1 MLEAHGLLQLTM
13 RSESYRREAQI
24 LSQNNGKHASKNPA
38 DEKDT
43 SGSADTGTLKAK
55 SAVALPKGAT
65 SGPMKDFWQRA
76 ADKAAERAPSADTMK
91 KLQDA
96 SKSDNKEIAAQK
108 MQQAKAKLQSLRL
121 QAQLAAASGDKQQLR
136 RLAQEVAAAA
146 REVASAAHDLAGG
159 VVDSVSGDS
168 GAVPLAATGGS
179 AADKGTDTSGTDTS
193 GTDTSGTGASDA
205 GASGTEAATRDAAS
219 GATRDA
225 TPGTAAADKTAPQQ
239 TAGDQD
245 ASAAPSDQN
254 DPLAE
259 KLKQKADDGNAPLY
273 AQEPP
278 QDGDKFAW
286 GQKALNSL
294 STDANNALSQA
305 RGLLAFIASL
315 ARGKRKAG
323 EGNEDDRFFN
333 ELQRV
338 VDDAQAEVNHDI
350 SAASQE
356 LVADQADA
364 ADAAAGDAAGS
375 SLFGIESVTVTQV
388 TTTAVFLNITT

>member
-1 MLEAHGLLQLTM
+1 MLEAHGLLQLTV
-13 RSESYRREAQI
+13 RSESYRRDAQI
-24 LSQNNGKHASKNPA
+24 LSQNKGKHAAKSL
-38 DEKDT
+38 DEKESTGGKESAT
-43 SGSADTGTLKAK
+43 STGTGALQAK
-55 SAVALPKGAT
+55 SAVTLPKGAT

-76 ADKAAERAPSADTMK
+76 ADKAAERTPSADTMK

-136 RLAQEVAAAA
+136 RLAQEVATAA
-146 REVASAAHDLAGG
+146 REVAAAAHDLAGG
-159 VVDSVSGDS
+159 VVDSVGGDS
-168 GAVPLAATGGS
+168 GAVPIAATGGS
-179 AADKGTDTSGTDTS
+179 AADKGTDTSGT
-193 GTDTSGTGASDA
+193 
-205 GASGTEAATRDAAS
+205 EAPTRD
-219 GATRDA
+219 ATRDA
-225 TPGTAAADKTAPQQ
+225 TAGTAAADKAAPQQ

-245 ASAAPSDQN
+245 ASATPSDQS
-254 DPLAE
+254 DPLGE

-278 QDGDKFAW
+278 ADGDKFAW

-333 ELQRV
+333 ELQRM
-338 VDDAQAEVNHDI
+338 VDDAQADVNHDI

-356 LVADQADA
+356 LIASQTDV

>member
-1 MLEAHGLLQLTM
+1 MLEAHGLLQLTV
-13 RSESYRREAQI
+13 RSESYRRDAQI
-24 LSQNNGKHASKNPA
+24 LSQNKGKHAAKSL
-38 DEKDT
+38 DEKESTGGKESAT
-43 SGSADTGTLKAK
+43 STGTGALQPK
-55 SAVALPKGAT
+55 SAVTLPKGAT

-76 ADKAAERAPSADTMK
+76 ADKAAERTPSADTMK

-168 GAVPLAATGGS
+168 GAVPIAATGGS
-179 AADKGTDTSGTDTS
+179 AADKGTDTSGT
-193 GTDTSGTGASDA
+193 
-205 GASGTEAATRDAAS
+205 EALTHDAAS
-219 GATRDA
+219 GATRDVTA
-225 TPGTAAADKTAPQQ
+225 GTAAADKAAPQQ

-245 ASAAPSDQN
+245 ASATPSDQS
-254 DPLAE
+254 DPLGE

-278 QDGDKFAW
+278 ADGDKFAW
-286 GQKALNSL
+286 GEKALNSL

-333 ELQRV
+333 ELQRM
-338 VDDAQAEVNHDI
+338 VDDAQADVNHDI

-356 LVADQADA
+356 LIAGQTDVADAG
-364 ADAAAGDAAGS
+364 AGDAAGS
-375 SLFGIESVTVTQV
+375 SLFGIESVTVTEV